1 MTRPVFLLSFLI
13 CLCAGT
19 LFLCAGACSA
29 GSIHEGG
36 PAVALSD
43 DDKKKVM
50 EAVDSG
56 SLAKLKALIEKNPS
70 LAKEPIGMLRAVI
83 GNRID
88 MVEYL
93 LSKGADINA
102 EPNPNENVLMVS
114 CRLGDENIK
123 MTKYLLAHGVSLDK
137 KDHRGNSVL
146 VYAIRGCFQS
156 IEAGEKSPPPF
167 ETIRLILSK
176 GVPAN
181 SKNNEGVTPLMSEII
196 GWAGCFGCNP
206 AVVKLLIEKGADV
219 NAADNKGKTAIDYAR
234 ESRKMADSRADL
246 KKRVDDCV
254 ALIRKAGA
262 KK

>member
-1 MTRPVFLLSFLI
+1 MTRPVFLLCFLI

-19 LFLCAGACSA
+19 LFLRAGACSA
-29 GSIHEGG
+29 GPLFEGG

-43 DDKKKVM
+43 SEKTLMVTVDKG
-50 EAVDSG
+50 D
-56 SLAKLKALIEKNPS
+56 LAKLKALIEKNPS

-93 LSKGADINA
+93 LSKGADIDSEA
-102 EPNPNENVLMVS
+102 TPGMTPLMSS
-114 CRLGDENIK
+114 CRLGDENLK
-123 MTKYLLAHGVSLDK
+123 MTKYLLKHGASVKK
-137 KDHRGNSVL
+137 KDSRDNSVL

-156 IEAGEKSPPPF
+156 LEAGEKSPPPH
-167 ETIRLILSK
+167 ETITLILSK

-181 SKNNEGVTPLMSEII
+181 DKNSEGMTPLMAELR

-206 AVVKLLIEKGADV
+206 AVVKLLIDKGADV

-234 ESRKMADSRADL
+234 ESRKMASSQDL